1 MYALTIFLALSAP
14 PQAPP
19 PPQAPFLALVAERP
33 AQAPVPSCPCSS
45 ACSCGCQEGLPC
57 DCVVSSRI
65 QVAGS
70 FECRDGS
77 CCRPSMPALAP
88 SLNFAPRYAPS
99 PPFGAMAPMYAGPV
113 FATYPSFA
121 PGPLW
126 RPVRPPQIAGPAWQ
140 PLAAPMPVL
149 GPFLGPV
156 RGCPTCPGGRC
167 GR

>member
-1 MYALTIFLALSAP
+1 MDASIVMLASLLAVSLPAPRWETRLPAPQFETPSAT
-14 PQAPP
+14 
-19 PPQAPFLALVAERP
+19 R
-33 AQAPVPSCPCSS
+33 SCLCSS
-45 ACSCGCQEGLPC
+45 AGSCGCQEGLPC
-57 DCVVSSRI
+57 ECVAPSRI